1 MDRRTWLWD
10 AVRAVG
16 ASAALMGCAQTP
28 PPAQLAG
35 PQWQLVELPGQ
46 VLPAAPG
53 GPRPTLNIAGEPARA
68 TGSTAVNN
76 FVGTAQM
83 AGGDAL
89 VFGPLA
95 TTRRAG
101 PPAAMQLET
110 AYLAALAATR
120 RYRTGAGTLELLDAQ
135 GRTVARFVTGS
146 PDAR

>member
-1 MDRRTWLWD
+1 MDRRQWLW
-10 AVRAVG
+10 RALQTVG

-28 PPAQLAG
+28 PPTPLAG

-46 VLPAAPG
+46 AMPAAAG
-53 GPRPTLNIAGEPARA
+53 MPRPTLNIAGEPARA
-68 TGSTAVNN
+68 TGSAAVNN

-101 PPAAMQLET
+101 PPAAMQLEA

-120 RYRTGAGTLELLDAQ
+120 SYRTGPGTLELLDAQ
-135 GRTVARFVTGS
+135 GRTLARFAIGT
-146 PDAR
+146 PAAR